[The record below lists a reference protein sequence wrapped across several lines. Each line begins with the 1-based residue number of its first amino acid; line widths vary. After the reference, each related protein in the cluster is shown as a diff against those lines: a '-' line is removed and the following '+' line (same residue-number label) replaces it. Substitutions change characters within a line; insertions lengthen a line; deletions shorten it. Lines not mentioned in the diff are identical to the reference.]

1 MNRVT
6 EVFLQPGLYIVATPI
21 GHLDDITLRA
31 LSLLR
36 EADLVAAEDTR
47 HTKKLLQHHGINR
60 SLVAYHEHSA
70 TQVLASRITEIV
82 QQGGVCALVSDAGT
96 PLISDPG
103 YDLVRTLSQNNVAV
117 IPVPGPSALTA
128 AISVSGL
135 PSDRFLFLGFPPAKS
150 AMRRRWMS
158 ELAFERAT
166 LVLYEAPHRILDSLA
181 DAADIF
187 GGERPVVICR
197 ELTKTYETLLRG
209 TLASVLE
216 TVRNDPNQQRG
227 EIVVVIGGADHAEV
241 DFGDSEQRLLLGLA
255 EHAPPKV
262 AAAVVGDYLGI
273 KKKTL
278 YEWLLAQKTI

>member
-150 AMRRRWMS
+150 VMRRRWMS

-227 EIVVVIGGADHAEV
+227 EIVVVIGGADHAEA